1 MLALAL
7 PSGAL
12 LMFALF
18 YLREA
23 ALRSGEEADG
33 LPLTLRCRRRTP
45 RLDAGQGCR
54 MPRRLWFTQRNGDPG

>member
-45 RLDAGQGCR
+45 RL
-54 MPRRLWFTQRNGDPG
+54 